1 MKQADWVKDITIE
14 MIPDQYRDLAT
25 EIGIENL
32 LKLSR
37 IMGGYNTYI
46 PKEEYF
52 TRMLRDTLI
61 RKEYNKYNCKQ
72 LATKYDLSESRI
84 RDILA
89 EGNIINGQIGFFE

>member
-1 MKQADWVKDITIE
+1 MDSWVKDITIE
-14 MIPDQYRDLAT
+14 MIPIQYRDLAK

-52 TRMLRDTLI
+52 TRKLRDTLI

-72 LATKYDLSESRI
+72 LATKYNLSESRI
-84 RDILA
+84 RDILS
-89 EGNIINGQIGFFE
+89 EGNVMAGQVSLFEK